1 MKPFEGL
8 FGNTCELRI
17 IEYLLPLDGIEFNL
31 TELAE
36 EVGVSRPS
44 ATKAVKKF
52 AEWGLINVRSER
64 NLTYYSINPDS
75 PIAKNIIQLNNLLIE
90 KMLGEE
96 TLYQIHEN
104 LESKK
109 ALVESTAAPSFMEKE
124 LKPSNSADTY
134 LDKILKQSIWCQEPS
149 SYTCQEAFC
158 CNESTSIYSSEATA

>member
-1 MKPFEGL
+1 MECP
-8 FGNTCELRI
+8 
-17 IEYLLPLDGIEFNL
+17 
-31 TELAE
+31 
-36 EVGVSRPS
+36 RPS

-109 ALVESTAAPSFMEKE
+109 ALVESTAAPSSIVKKSEYRIMEYAGQTDLDECVLSQTESVRE
-124 LKPSNSADTY
+124 LK
-134 LDKILKQSIWCQEPS
+134 
-149 SYTCQEAFC
+149 SYTCQPTVSFARNDLIKFSVGAPH
-158 CNESTSIYSSEATA
+158 NVHKKGSSKEK